1 MGLKITTELYTDAG
15 VSSEVY
21 VNIETIKI
29 VKKNQ
34 LIVSLNNYLN
44 RSAREANEK
53 DTILCRQL
61 YSSICVPL
69 TIESR
74 NPDSIDS
81 TLFTELTATY
91 IHEFAY
97 SKVKEKL
104 SIAGL
109 TVEDDL

>member
-1 MGLKITTELYTDAG
+1 MGLKITSELYTDAG

-44 RSAREANEK
+44 KSAREDNER

-69 TIESR
+69 TSESDD
-74 NPDSIDS
+74 PDSIDS
-81 TLFTELTATY
+81 TLFTELTTTY

-104 SIAGL
+104 TGAGL
-109 TVEDDL
+109 TVEDEI